1 MDNLD
6 NKKVAFNLH
15 HSKSTPSMLLR
26 NAQNFCQKQTHQP
39 RLLSSSTILQNH
51 SSSISKNSLYVG
63 SPSYNTS
70 NKEES
75 SSSIDSL
82 YLVFADQVRNCLMWP
97 FHNTGWWWL
106 SLIVVHICTTYYC
119 TLGCQSFK
127 CFFDGWQILTKSW
140 LKRSKWLGP

>member
-26 NAQNFCQKQTHQP
+26 NAQNFCQKQTQQP
-39 RLLSSSTILQNH
+39 RLLSSSTILNNH
-51 SSSISKNSLYVG
+51 SSSISKHSLYVG
-63 SPSYNTS
+63 SPPSYTTS

-97 FHNTGWWWL
+97 FHNTG
-106 SLIVVHICTTYYC
+106 
-119 TLGCQSFK
+119 
-127 CFFDGWQILTKSW
+127 
-140 LKRSKWLGP
+140 

>member
-26 NAQNFCQKQTHQP
+26 NAQNFCQKQTQQP
-39 RLLSSSTILQNH
+39 RLLSSSTIQ
-51 SSSISKNSLYVG
+51 KNSLCVG
-63 SPSYNTS
+63 SPCTS

-97 FHNTGWWWL
+97 FHNTG
-106 SLIVVHICTTYYC
+106 
-119 TLGCQSFK
+119 
-127 CFFDGWQILTKSW
+127 
-140 LKRSKWLGP
+140 

>member
-39 RLLSSSTILQNH
+39 RLLSSSTILQNR
-51 SSSISKNSLYVG
+51 SSSISKNSLYIG

-97 FHNTGWWWL
+97 FHNTG
-106 SLIVVHICTTYYC
+106 
-119 TLGCQSFK
+119 
-127 CFFDGWQILTKSW
+127 
-140 LKRSKWLGP
+140 

>member
-26 NAQNFCQKQTHQP
+26 NAQNFCQKQTQQP
-39 RLLSSSTILQNH
+39 RLLSSSTILHNH
-51 SSSISKNSLYVG
+51 SSSISKHSLYVG
-63 SPSYNTS
+63 SPPSCTTS

-97 FHNTGWWWL
+97 FHNTGQPPPQTSTKTSMEDVTFL
-106 SLIVVHICTTYYC
+106 LDAEGEGLCFQSLYEE
-119 TLGCQSFK
+119 S
-127 CFFDGWQILTKSW
+127 SA
-140 LKRSKWLGP
+140 

>member
-1 MDNLD
+1 MDNID

-26 NAQNFCQKQTHQP
+26 NAQNFCQKQQP
-39 RLLSSSTILQNH
+39 RLLSSSTI
-51 SSSISKNSLYVG
+51 SKNSLCVG
-63 SPSYNTS
+63 SPCTS

-97 FHNTGWWWL
+97 FHNTG
-106 SLIVVHICTTYYC
+106 
-119 TLGCQSFK
+119 
-127 CFFDGWQILTKSW
+127 
-140 LKRSKWLGP
+140 